1 MSQVGKGKLLLYA
14 TVVTVAGVGST
25 YRLTQFVATIV
36 KEELTGFGAISIATY
51 LLGVCS
57 ILFVTLWALCRGH
70 FRDLEAPKYRMMEL
84 NEEADRLGNRVQT

>member
-1 MSQVGKGKLLLYA
+1 MSQVSKGKMLFYA
-14 TVVTVAGVGST
+14 LVVTIAGVGST

-36 KEELTGFGAISIATY
+36 KQELTGFGVISIATY

-57 ILFVTLWALCRGH
+57 ILFITLWALCKGH

-84 NEEADRLGNRVQT
+84 NDEIDRLGNKVEA